1 MPLSKKEVLN
11 GLKKLRELSPKR
23 NFTQSVDLQISLRDF
38 DPKKNENKL
47 KEVVILPHG
56 RGKEVSVAAF
66 VDKELASEARKIY
79 DEVILKDDF
88 KKYSNNRPA
97 KNLVRRHKFF
107 IAQAKLM
114 GDIAKA
120 FGRYLGPKG
129 RMPDPK
135 MGAVIPPK
143 KELLKPLYEKLQ
155 KTVRV
160 RVRDQPN
167 INLVVGTESMTDEQ
181 LADNI
186 MAVYKVI
193 RGKLPRGE
201 DQLGKIYIKLTMSRS
216 VAL

>member
-1 MPLSKKEVLN
+1 MPLSKEEVLK

-23 NFTQSVDLQISLRDF
+23 NFTQTIDLQISLRDF

-56 RGKEVSVAAF
+56 RGKKASVAAF
-66 VDKELASEARKIY
+66 VDKELVGEARKIY

-88 KKYSNNRPA
+88 KKYAKKRAA

-107 IAQAKLM
+107 VAQANLM
-114 GDIAKA
+114 GEVAKS

-135 MGAVIPPK
+135 AGAVIPPK
-143 KELLKPLYEKLQ
+143 KDLLKPLYDKLQ
-155 KTVRV
+155 KIVRV

-167 INLVVGTESMTDEQ
+167 INLMVGVESMTDEQ
-181 LADNI
+181 LADNV
-186 MAVYKVI
+186 MAVYKVV
-193 RGKLPRGE
+193 RSRLPRGE
-201 DQLGKIYIKLTMSRS
+201 DQIGGVYIKMTMSRS